1 MSVSVLIW
9 LLAATTLFWSVGLY
23 NRLMRLRARALDALG
38 SVEKNLKSY
47 NSLINVQFPDEE
59 GSFIPLEWAG
69 LVSSVKLLDAHFKAA
84 RGAPLQPEPLKVL
97 ATTVDGIEKEWSQLR
112 ELPADLAGPLM
123 PEALQ
128 KLWDEAALKV
138 RTARGGFNQIV
149 ERYNEALHQFP
160 AGLVVDLMGFKQAG
174 NL

>member
-1 MSVSVLIW
+1 
-9 LLAATTLFWSVGLY
+9 
-23 NRLMRLRARALDALG
+23 
-38 SVEKNLKSY
+38 
-47 NSLINVQFPDEE
+47 
-59 GSFIPLEWAG
+59 
-69 LVSSVKLLDAHFKAA
+69 
-84 RGAPLQPEPLKVL
+84 
-97 ATTVDGIEKEWSQLR
+97 VDGIEMEWTQLR

-138 RTARGGFNQIV
+138 RMARSGFNQIV

-160 AGLVVDLMGFKQAG
+160 AALVVGMMGFKQAG

>member
-9 LLAATTLFWSVGLY
+9 LLAATAVFWCVGLY

-38 SVEKNLKSY
+38 SLEKNLKSY

-69 LVSSVKLLDAHFKAA
+69 LVSNVKLLDAHCKAA
-84 RGAPLQPEPLKVL
+84 RAAPLLPEPLKVL
-97 ATTVDGIEKEWSQLR
+97 AATVDGIEMEWTQLR

-138 RTARGGFNQIV
+138 RMARSGFNQIV

-160 AGLVVDLMGFKQAG
+160 AALVVGMMGFKQAG